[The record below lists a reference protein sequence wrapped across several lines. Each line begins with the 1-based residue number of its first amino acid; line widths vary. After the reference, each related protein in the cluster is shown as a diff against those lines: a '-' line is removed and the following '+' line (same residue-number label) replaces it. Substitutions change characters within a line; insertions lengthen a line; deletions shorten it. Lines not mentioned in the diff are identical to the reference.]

1 MNWIDVSYQLPDAE
15 HQVLAVTNNGKMYAI
30 RVSEIM
36 TKNINSNNGY
46 ELERITHW
54 QPLPAPPEK
63 GEAA

>member
-1 MNWIDVSYQLPDAE
+1 MKWIDVSYKLPDEE

-36 TKNINSNNGY
+36 TKNVDHTGY

-63 GEAA
+63 ELVK

>member
-1 MNWIDVSYQLPDAE
+1 MSWIDVSYKLPDEE
-15 HQVLAVTNNGKMYAI
+15 HQVLAVTNSGKMYAI

-36 TKNINSNNGY
+36 TRNVSGSGY